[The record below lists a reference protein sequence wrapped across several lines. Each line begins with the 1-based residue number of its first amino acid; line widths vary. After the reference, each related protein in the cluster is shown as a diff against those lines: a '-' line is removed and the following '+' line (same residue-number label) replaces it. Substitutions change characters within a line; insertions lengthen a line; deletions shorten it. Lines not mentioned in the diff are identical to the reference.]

1 MTLFSYGTLASHF
14 AQNKNFEYF
23 AKILEQMERDGIK
36 QSLVMS
42 NILLGMCKKANRID
56 KTLKTLTLID
66 KANMQHD
73 NINFISLIND
83 LV

>member
-1 MTLFSYGTLASHF
+1 
-14 AQNKNFEYF
+14 
-23 AKILEQMERDGIK
+23 MERDGIK